1 MWGALELGL
10 ANVRRRG
17 DDLIRFGVDRLF
29 INRKGEQAK
38 LEGEI
43 LRKAFFNNG

>member
-10 ANVRRRG
+10 ANARRRH
-17 DDLIRFGVDRLF
+17 DNLIKFSVDRLLTT
-29 INRKGEQAK
+29 RKGEQAK

-43 LRKAFFNNG
+43 STEFFF